1 MLSERLKGKEVYAD
15 KETAKRDMTY
25 SMRAIDGQIHT
36 LVQIMNIIE
45 RNEVMTRDEVENYV
59 INRLEHYEK
68 KIYGMTDEDFEFYLN
83 LGQIQRD
90 LRRKR
95 R

>member
-1 MLSERLKGKEVYAD
+1 MLSDRLKGKEVYAD

-25 SMRAIDGQIHT
+25 SMRALDGQIHT

-59 INRLEHYEK
+59 INRLEHYERK
-68 KIYGMTDEDFEFYLN
+68 FYGMSNDDFEFYLN
-83 LGQIQRD
+83 LGELQRD

-95 R
+95 V